1 MTGAAAG
8 AALAV
13 GVAQAASPGGAR
25 PGDVLLTLAIATGL
39 CGALV
44 PWRGLGIGN
53 RLRTVAGAD
62 GRRGVTGASSDGLQT
77 DEVDLGVVLELLAVA
92 LRAGTS
98 LPRALHVTG
107 RAVGGVDGA
116 RLCRAGAALE
126 LGASWDEAW
135 QDPAGAAARGRGVFW
150 RRRTGRDGVVV
161 LVRDCLR
168 PAWVDGA
175 APGPLLHAA
184 EARLAHDAAA
194 AAQVAAERLG
204 VRLVVPLGTCLLPAF
219 VLMGLVPVVVALGSG
234 LL

>member
-1 MTGAAAG
+1 MSAVTIDLVLAVVVAAG
-8 AALAV
+8 LLAAV
-13 GVAQAASPGGAR
+13 
-25 PGDVLLTLAIATGL
+25 
-39 CGALV
+39 V
-44 PWRGLGIGN
+44 PWRGLETGR
-53 RLRTVAGAD
+53 RLPLVAAPGCSDVAGGEPA
-62 GRRGVTGASSDGLQT
+62 AEQAE
-77 DEVDLGVVLELLAVA
+77 EVDLGVVLELLAVA

-98 LPRALHVTG
+98 LPRAIRVTG
-107 RAVGGVDGA
+107 QAVAGADGA
-116 RLCRAGAALE
+116 RLARAGTALE

-135 QDPAGAAARGRGVFW
+135 HGLADTGARARPRLG
-150 RRRTGRDGVVV
+150 RRRTADDRVVA

-184 EARLAHDAAA
+184 EARLAHDDAT

-219 VLMGLVPVVVALGSG
+219 ILMGLVPVVVALGQG

>member
-1 MTGAAAG
+1 MTGVVASTGAIDVVLAVVVAVGLIAAA
-8 AALAV
+8 A
-13 GVAQAASPGGAR
+13 
-25 PGDVLLTLAIATGL
+25 
-39 CGALV
+39 
-44 PWRGLGIGN
+44 PWRGLERGR
-53 RLRTVAGAD
+53 RLRLVASPGCTDVAG
-62 GRRGVTGASSDGLQT
+62 GAPAAEQQE
-77 DEVDLGVVLELLAVA
+77 EVDLGVVLELLAVA

-98 LPRALHVTG
+98 LPRAVRVTG
-107 RAVGGVDGA
+107 QAVAGADGA
-116 RLCRAGAALE
+116 RLARAGTALE

-135 QDPAGAAARGRGVFW
+135 HRPADGGGRGRLRLG
-150 RRRTGRDGVVV
+150 RRRTADDRVVA

-184 EARLAHDAAA
+184 EARLAHDDAT

-219 VLMGLVPVVVALGSG
+219 ILMGLVPVVVALGQG

>member
-1 MTGAAAG
+1 MKGVAVSAVTIDLVLAVVVAAG
-8 AALAV
+8 LLAAV
-13 GVAQAASPGGAR
+13 
-25 PGDVLLTLAIATGL
+25 
-39 CGALV
+39 V
-44 PWRGLGIGN
+44 PWRGLEP
-53 RLRTVAGAD
+53 
-62 GRRGVTGASSDGLQT
+62 GRRLPLVAAPGCSDVPGGAPAAEQVE
-77 DEVDLGVVLELLAVA
+77 EVDLGVVLELLAVA

-98 LPRALHVTG
+98 LPRAIRVTG
-107 RAVGGVDGA
+107 QAVAGADGA
-116 RLCRAGAALE
+116 RLARAGTALE

-135 QDPAGAAARGRGVFW
+135 HGPADTGARALPRLG
-150 RRRTGRDGVVV
+150 RRRTADDRVVA

-184 EARLAHDAAA
+184 EARLAHDDAT

-219 VLMGLVPVVVALGSG
+219 ILMGLVPVVVALGQG